1 MKRIVFLAVIF
12 FLVGC
17 GPQMDSDDELTKQYL
32 LDKGYDMDS
41 DGELAKQ
48 YLLDKGYD
56 IESYE
61 GNQVYSFT
69 RVELGDM
76 PHNSIWAV
84 QTVSPESY
92 IGKEIVQEV
101 FVVKNHPLSEM
112 DGHQEGFT
120 GKVEVRVFIY
130 NDEVIGGTSYPVGE
144 GVNGWG
150 YSLDGKTAEEIHGDD
165 LDSLLKEW
173 SAQN

>member
-17 GPQMDSDDELTKQYL
+17 GPQMDSDDELA
-32 LDKGYDMDS
+32 MDS

-56 IESYE
+56 IESYK
-61 GNQVYSFT
+61 GNQDYSFT
-69 RVELGDM
+69 RAELGDM

-84 QTVSPESY
+84 QTISPELY

-112 DGHQEGFT
+112 YGHQEGFT